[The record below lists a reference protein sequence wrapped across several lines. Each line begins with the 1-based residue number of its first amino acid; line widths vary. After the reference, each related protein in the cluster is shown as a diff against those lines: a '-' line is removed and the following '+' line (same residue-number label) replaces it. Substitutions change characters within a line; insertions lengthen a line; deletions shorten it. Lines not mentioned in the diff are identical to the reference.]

1 MEYKIRARIS
11 NRHVHLTKEV
21 YDMLF
26 DNEISKKNDL
36 NQIGQFAANET
47 VTIRCNDKSMDNVR
61 IVGPYRSYNQVE
73 VSKNDARKLGINP
86 PVRTSGDL
94 DGAEL
99 VTIETEK
106 GSVSLNCAIIADRH
120 VHMSREDA
128 IKYGVVDKEKV
139 QIRIDGEK
147 SGIID
152 AYIKVSDDGYLELH
166 LDTDDGNA
174 FLVNDNDEV
183 TLII

>member
-120 VHMSREDA
+120 VHMSKEDA

-152 AYIKVSDDGYLELH
+152 LK
-166 LDTDDGNA
+166 
-174 FLVNDNDEV
+174 
-183 TLII
+183 

>member
-1 MEYKIRARIS
+1 
-11 NRHVHLTKEV
+11 
-21 YDMLF
+21 
-26 DNEISKKNDL
+26 
-36 NQIGQFAANET
+36 
-47 VTIRCNDKSMDNVR
+47 
-61 IVGPYRSYNQVE
+61 
-73 VSKNDARKLGINP
+73 
-86 PVRTSGDL
+86 
-94 DGAEL
+94 
-99 VTIETEK
+99 
-106 GSVSLNCAIIADRH
+106 
-120 VHMSREDA
+120 MSREDA

-152 AYIKVSDDGYLELH
+152 AYIKVSEDGVLELH

>member
-1 MEYKIRARIS
+1 MEYKIKARIS

-99 VTIETEK
+99 VTIETLK

-152 AYIKVSDDGYLELH
+152 AYIKVSEDGVLELH